1 VKTYRIGIIGFG
13 VVGQGIGRL
22 LHEKRAL
29 LAQKYGFDPQVIAIS
44 DPVKGQVYNPEGI
57 DLGKALEAA
66 REGIRLEETRIGE
79 PGWDSLRVITESE
92 AEIILEITPTNLE
105 TGQPGLD
112 HIRAALQA
120 GKHVAT
126 TNKGPIA
133 LAYQE
138 LKALAE
144 EMGVQLRFE
153 GTVLSGTPAINLATK
168 DLAGSEVRA
177 IRGIVN
183 GTTNYIL
190 TQMEQGMSYEAALKD
205 AQAKGYAEAKP
216 DADVEG
222 WDALAKIVILANVVM
237 DAGLRVEDGER
248 EGITGITPERIEE
261 ARHEGKR
268 WKLIAQALREGNR
281 VVASVKPKKVESQ
294 DPLYTISGVLNALV
308 FETDTLGTIFVSGP
322 GAGSV
327 EAGYALLTDM
337 LDIHRTLTAGDS

>member
-1 VKTYRIGIIGFG
+1 MRTYRIGIIGFG

-29 LAQKYGFDPQVIAIS
+29 LARKYGFDPQVIAIS
-44 DPVKGQVYNPEGI
+44 DPLKGQVYNPKGI
-57 DLGKALEAA
+57 DLGKALAA
-66 REGIRLEETRIGE
+66 AKEGRRLEEVGLGE
-79 PGWDSLRVITESE
+79 PGWDSLKVARESE
-92 AEIILEITPTNLE
+92 ADIILEITPTNLE
-105 TGQPGLD
+105 TGKPGID
-112 HIRAALQA
+112 HIRAALEA

-133 LAYQE
+133 LAYRE
-138 LKALAE
+138 LRELADRK
-144 EMGVQLRFE
+144 GVQLRFE

-168 DLAGSEVRA
+168 DLAGSEIRA

-190 TQMEQGMSYEAALKD
+190 TQMEQGMTYEDALKD

-237 DAGLRVEDGER
+237 EADLKVGDVER
-248 EGITGITPERIEE
+248 AGITGITLQMIQD
-261 ARHEGKR
+261 AQQEGKR
-268 WKLIAQALREGNR
+268 WKLIAQAVREGDR
-281 VVASVKPKKVESQ
+281 VIASVKPQKVGPE
-294 DPLYTISGVLNALV
+294 DPLYGISGVLNALV
-308 FETDTLGTIFVSGP
+308 FETDTLGTVFVSGP
-322 GAGSV
+322 GAGSI

-337 LDIHRTLTAGDS
+337 LDIHRTLSA